1 MEQENKLEQAK
12 RIYEEIEIP
21 AELSKRVEKAI
32 SQYDDRLN
40 KRTFFS
46 GRKILYRTA
55 GVCAAAGVV
64 LFTLSVN
71 TSTVFA
77 KAVGE
82 IPILG
87 SLARLVTFRS
97 YTEETD
103 AVKMT
108 VEIPSLEIIAA
119 DTESLA
125 QEVNQQIHNLC
136 EEYAKEAM
144 QRAEE
149 YRLAFLATGGT
160 QQEWE
165 EHHLEFNVG
174 YDIKAQTEE
183 YLSFSIWGDE
193 NWSSAGDTIN
203 YYTMDLANMKMLTLE
218 DLLGENYIEIANDCI
233 YKQMKDMEAKG
244 ISFFSAEEGGFTG
257 ITPDTGFYLN
267 QKGNPVVVFAKYEIA
282 PGAFG
287 PIEFEITDQQSIPE
301 EDVNETYY
309 TDNFSVDK
317 EAVTVFAGKIK
328 EAVAEQDLEALADL
342 MAFPL
347 YFRKQQE
354 GMWITAR
361 EDFIALGKEA
371 VFTEELRKSMDE
383 SDENDL
389 KPSMAGVVLSGKDLP
404 NIVFGVKEGALR
416 ITGMNY

>member
-244 ISFFSAEEGGFTG
+244 ISFFSAVAC
-257 ITPDTGFYLN
+257 
-267 QKGNPVVVFAKYEIA
+267 QKGRLRGLPLPTA
-282 PGAFG
+282 G
-287 PIEFEITDQQSIPE
+287 
-301 EDVNETYY
+301 
-309 TDNFSVDK
+309 
-317 EAVTVFAGKIK
+317 TVH
-328 EAVAEQDLEALADL
+328 
-342 MAFPL
+342 P
-347 YFRKQQE
+347 
-354 GMWITAR
+354 
-361 EDFIALGKEA
+361 
-371 VFTEELRKSMDE
+371 
-383 SDENDL
+383 
-389 KPSMAGVVLSGKDLP
+389 
-404 NIVFGVKEGALR
+404 
-416 ITGMNY
+416 